1 MPNEI
6 YIFFPQNKLQED
18 FDMVQ
23 AMLEEKEK
31 EIDML
36 TQELTQKHSDDES
49 VVCIHIPVDILFFI
63 FLMT

>member
-1 MPNEI
+1 
-6 YIFFPQNKLQED
+6 
-18 FDMVQ
+18 MVQ

-49 VVCIHIPVDILFFI
+49 VVCINIPVDILFFI